1 MVPVPRSSPHPSYGP
16 CPPLPPSQDYK
27 CPAGQEQYQCEV
39 DLNMEIRATTGAK
52 WYGAPAP
59 YFCAPRSKLPA
70 APQWNY
76 GAGWCDPSK
85 PLNTTFDS
93 VDSYLSYVK
102 VRGGWA
108 EMRAWV
114 GAKVHG

>member
-1 MVPVPRSSPHPSYGP
+1 
-16 CPPLPPSQDYK
+16 
-27 CPAGQEQYQCEV
+27 
-39 DLNMEIRATTGAK
+39 MEIRATTGAK

-102 VRGGWA
+102 VCEWRVGQNVCVGGSQG
-108 EMRAWV
+108 AWMGV
-114 GAKVHG
+114 SRDRDFTSTCSKGEYLFDSKCPTFNMKQ

>member
-1 MVPVPRSSPHPSYGP
+1 
-16 CPPLPPSQDYK
+16 
-27 CPAGQEQYQCEV
+27 
-39 DLNMEIRATTGAK
+39 MEIRATTGAK

-108 EMRAWV
+108 KMCAWV
-114 GAKVHG
+114 GAKVHGWGLVETGISPLPAAKASTSSIQSVQPSI